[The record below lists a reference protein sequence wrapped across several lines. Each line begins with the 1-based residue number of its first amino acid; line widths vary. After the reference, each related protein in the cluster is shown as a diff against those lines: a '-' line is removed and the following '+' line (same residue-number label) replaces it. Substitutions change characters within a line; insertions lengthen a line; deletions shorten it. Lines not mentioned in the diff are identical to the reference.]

1 VILILLFPLVG
12 SIVYFAVGRPM
23 TTTPRRETWRPG
35 NGFPEVA
42 RPTRSV
48 APDDDPAFLRNLE
61 QQTRRDDAELL
72 RRWEE
77 DLKRRE
83 NDLRKREDTPPVDGW
98 SATLLLSLA
107 AMRSGRML
115 VVTHT
120 RRDDWDDGN
129 GRIAGPADPLERF
142 AATLRQ

>member
-1 VILILLFPLVG
+1 MMHVMARLLMLFFVLALLLLIVALISCLSAEEGEVRALPRIVWVIIILLIPVVG
-12 SIVYFAVGRPM
+12 PIVYFATGRPL

-35 NGFPEVA
+35 NGFPETA
-42 RPTRSV
+42 RPQGSI

-83 NDLRKREDTPPVDGW
+83 NDLRKREDTPPVDG
-98 SATLLLSLA
+98 
-107 AMRSGRML
+107 
-115 VVTHT
+115 
-120 RRDDWDDGN
+120 
-129 GRIAGPADPLERF
+129 
-142 AATLRQ
+142 